1 MQLELD
7 GGRHQYRRVVMA
19 LTEKDLLLFQSVP
32 WTYEIW
38 TSPLLTHPL
47 LATRSDSY
55 FSKAWCTVKAEW
67 TQSVLS
73 SVFEEQCLFLS
84 AGWFTRAASAA
95 LRLWVEICCSPH
107 EQAPAEASSL
117 TCFVW
122 RRTGICPHGH
132 ARWCRADIWL
142 LSSSKRF
149 P

>member
-7 GGRHQYRRVVMA
+7 AGRHQYRRVVMA

-32 WTYEIW
+32 WTYESW

-47 LATRSDSY
+47 LATRSNPYS
-55 FSKAWCTVKAEW
+55 SKARCTIKAEW
-67 TQSVLS
+67 ALS
-73 SVFEEQCLFLS
+73 SVFEVQCLFLS

-95 LRLWVEICCSPH
+95 LRLWVEIWCSPH
-107 EQAPAEASSL
+107 EQGPAGASSL
-117 TCFVW
+117 TCFEW
-122 RRTGICPHGH
+122 RHTGICPHGH
-132 ARWCRADIWL
+132 AQWCRGDIWL